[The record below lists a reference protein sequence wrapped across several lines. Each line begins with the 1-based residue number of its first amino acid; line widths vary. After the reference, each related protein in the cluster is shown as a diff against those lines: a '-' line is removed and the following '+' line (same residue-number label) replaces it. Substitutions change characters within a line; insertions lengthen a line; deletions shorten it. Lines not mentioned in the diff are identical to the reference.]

1 MKELRANLVWL
12 AMVGFVVFGAI
23 EPRFQG
29 VVQSFMWVFVSLMVV
44 CVVGAFVYIANC
56 DDKEKLAVSSKKR
69 SKFMKTAG
77 WIKSFAMFGALAYCG
92 FTVLAG
98 FFLVTALI
106 GRAIPIAAETRLK
119 ELE

>member
-12 AMVGFVVFGAI
+12 AMFGFVVFGAI

-29 VVQSFMWVFVSLMVV
+29 VVQSFMWVFVSLLLV
-44 CVVGAFVYIANC
+44 CVVGAFVSIANC
-56 DDKEKLAVSSKKR
+56 DDKEKLVVSAKKR

-77 WIKSFAMFGALAYCG
+77 WIKSFAMFGALAYSG
-92 FTVLAG
+92 FTVLAA
-98 FFLVTALI
+98 FYLVTALLA
-106 GRAIPIAAETRLK
+106 RTIPLAAETRLK